1 MRAMPSK
8 NARRGSN
15 FEREIVNKARE
26 QGFRAE
32 RAYGSNGRALG
43 ESEEV
48 DLLINKFR
56 VQAKR
61 RKKLASYLQIP
72 EGADGVV
79 FKQDRGP
86 TLALIPLET
95 LLELLK
101 EPEA

>member
-1 MRAMPSK
+1 MPSA
-8 NARRGSN
+8 NSRRGSN

-26 QGFRAE
+26 AGFRAE

-43 ESEEV
+43 ETEQV
-48 DLLINKFR
+48 DLLINDFR

-72 EGADGVV
+72 TGADGVA

-86 TLALIPLET
+86 TLVLIPLDT
-95 LLELLK
+95 LFSLLQGT
-101 EPEA
+101 E